1 MSKKLIPNVVT
12 VLNMVFGIAA
22 LWYTMEGYYKQAA
35 VAILIAMVMDT
46 IDGRLARRWHV
57 SSEFGKELDSLA
69 DLISFGVAPA
79 LLLYSSV
86 LYLLGGGGLIVAIVF
101 ALCGAVRLA
110 RFNVLNIKTYFVG
123 LPITVAGPLVAVTVL
138 LSNILPLYFYP
149 VFSFLLSYLMVSN
162 IRMPKL

>member
-46 IDGRLARRWHV
+46 VDGRLARRWQV

-110 RFNVLNIKTYFVG
+110 RFNVLNIKTYFIG
-123 LPITVAGPLVAVTVL
+123 LPITVAGPLVAVSVL
-138 LSNILPLYFYP
+138 LSNMLPLYFYP
-149 VFSFLLSYLMVSN
+149 VFSFLLSYLMVSS